1 MATFF
6 AGSALAGLAGAVLVP
21 LVGLIPASGGA
32 YIAKAFITVIAG
44 GPSLIAGLMSS
55 AGIFGVV
62 NQVFAF
68 AVSPVIG
75 EVALLVAAVSCW
87 ASRAWSTTRDHRAHP
102 GPVRALPPP
111 RRGTRDRRT
120 LGGGHRTPDTPPSA
134 AAPAVAGA
142 WLRAMAETVLET
154 AGLTMRFGGVVAVDH
169 VDFVLKERELRCLIG
184 PNGAGK
190 STFFRCV
197 TGLLRPTEG
206 QVFMRGEETTGLP
219 AHAIAALGVGV
230 KTQVPSV
237 MDRLTARENVW
248 LAARSHLPAAQAD
261 RRTQEVVDRLGLGP
275 ITHSTLARL
284 AHGERQQVELG
295 IVVAG
300 DPWLVLLDE
309 PAAGMSADD
318 VVRMTEVIHEMNRTA
333 AVVIVEHDMQ
343 FIRSMTAIIRA
354 DRRMT
359 AEKRVVVLETRGLS
373 GGYGRVPILH
383 GIDLEVGEGEVVG
396 ILGHN
401 GMGKSTLLKTLMG
414 FLPAHAGAVRY
425 GGTDITRLAANE
437 RARLGVGYVPQGRG
451 IFPRLSVRENLHF
464 ARSDHG
470 PGDRDGR
477 ARGAAGRLPQ
487 ARAAPRP
494 EGRDALGRR
503 AAASGACALSDGE
516 SRACPARRAH
526 RGHPALDHRGDGADP
541 LPAQGIPRTVDPV
554 GGAEP
559 RLHRRARRPR
569 AGAGA
574 GPHHRRARAQR
585 AVGSGE
591 AGSAPRLRDRS
602 RPALRSRFGFRSRVG
617 GLSGDAFAGSAPPV
631 AGDRPAGVADIPGAR
646 RRRDT
651 RMETPVRFGSHPSVA
666 ESGRGRRAGKRPA
679 VRCRAVIAVPG
690 PETRQPAT
698 APVPDRRY
706 PAGTACSI
714 RTRAIAPRATP
725 AAGTSPPPLQVR
737 TMTIKRPVLAQMRA
751 MAERFGMHLSDA
763 ELEKFREI
771 MEPYIQAYDRIDA
784 APDHLPEVRWPR
796 APGYRPS
803 PAENPLNAWYYKT
816 EVRGA
821 PDGPLRDKRIALK
834 DTVCLAGVPM
844 MNGSS
849 IMEGYTPEVDAT
861 IVTRILE
868 AGGTIA
874 GKAHCENFC
883 LSGGSHKNAAGPVH
897 NPWKRGYM
905 AGGSSSGSAALVAA
919 GEVDMAIAGDQGGSI
934 RIPSS
939 NCGAYGM
946 KPTHG
951 LVPYTGIMPIEQTID
966 HVGPI
971 TGNVADNALF
981 LEVLAG
987 EDGLDP
993 RQYAPE
999 VHRYTEALGLG
1010 CAGLRIGVLKEG
1022 FHRPESEPDVDRKML
1037 DAAERF
1043 RSLGARVE
1051 DISIEEHFFAAD
1063 LWTAIAVEGLQDLMM
1078 HGNCFGTN
1086 HRGLF
1091 LPSMID
1097 RVATWRHRADELSH
1111 SLKVCMFLG
1120 EYFQESYRG
1129 RYYGKAQNLMRGV
1142 TGRYLDALRE
1152 VDLLL
1157 MPTLPMKAR
1166 PIPPPGCSI
1175 ALYVQRAFEMVGNTA
1190 AFSASGLPAMSIPCG
1205 LSEGLPIGMMLVG
1218 PRYGEMTIYRAAHAF
1233 EQSADWRT
1241 L

>member
-1 MATFF
+1 MASAR
-6 AGSALAGLAGAVLVP
+6 AG
-21 LVGLIPASGGA
+21 
-32 YIAKAFITVIAG
+32 
-44 GPSLIAGLMSS
+44 
-55 AGIFGVV
+55 
-62 NQVFAF
+62 
-68 AVSPVIG
+68 
-75 EVALLVAAVSCW
+75 
-87 ASRAWSTTRDHRAHP
+87 
-102 GPVRALPPP
+102 
-111 RRGTRDRRT
+111 
-120 LGGGHRTPDTPPSA
+120 
-134 AAPAVAGA
+134 
-142 WLRAMAETVLET
+142 
-154 AGLTMRFGGVVAVDH
+154 
-169 VDFVLKERELRCLIG
+169 
-184 PNGAGK
+184 
-190 STFFRCV
+190 
-197 TGLLRPTEG
+197 
-206 QVFMRGEETTGLP
+206 
-219 AHAIAALGVGV
+219 
-230 KTQVPSV
+230 
-237 MDRLTARENVW
+237 
-248 LAARSHLPAAQAD
+248 
-261 RRTQEVVDRLGLGP
+261 
-275 ITHSTLARL
+275 
-284 AHGERQQVELG
+284 
-295 IVVAG
+295 
-300 DPWLVLLDE
+300 
-309 PAAGMSADD
+309 
-318 VVRMTEVIHEMNRTA
+318 
-333 AVVIVEHDMQ
+333 
-343 FIRSMTAIIRA
+343 
-354 DRRMT
+354 RRMT
-359 AEKRVVVLETRGLS
+359 AEERVVCLEAQGLS

-414 FLPAHAGAVRY
+414 FLPVQAGSVRHY
-425 GGTDITRLAANE
+425 GTDITRLAANE
-437 RARLGVGYVPQGRG
+437 RARLGIGYVPQGRG

-464 ARSDHG
+464 ARPVHDAGDEGAALAALLADFPRLEPLLDRKGEMLSGGEQQLLALARCLMGNPELLLLDEPTEGIQPSIIEEMVRILSRLKDSRGLSILLVEQNLDFIAELADRVLVLERGRITGELERGELSDQAKLDQYLG
-470 PGDRDGR
+470 FGAARARSSDPAFERDGP
-477 ARGAAGRLPQ
+477 AT
-487 ARAAPRP
+487 
-494 EGRDALGRR
+494 
-503 AAASGACALSDGE
+503 
-516 SRACPARRAH
+516 PARR
-526 RGHPALDHRGDGADP
+526 PP
-541 LPAQGIPRTVDPV
+541 VPPPSPPV
-554 GGAEP
+554 GFGAA
-559 RLHRRARRPR
+559 RARPAIHASDRER
-569 AGAGA
+569 
-574 GPHHRRARAQR
+574 
-585 AVGSGE
+585 
-591 AGSAPRLRDRS
+591 AGSAAAHPSIRPLSLPDSGRPTLPPEPGRPASPPLPHRSSGAVPPGTHASDPPPRLPAS
-602 RPALRSRFGFRSRVG
+602 R
-617 GLSGDAFAGSAPPV
+617 
-631 AGDRPAGVADIPGAR
+631 
-646 RRRDT
+646 
-651 RMETPVRFGSHPSVA
+651 
-666 ESGRGRRAGKRPA
+666 
-679 VRCRAVIAVPG
+679 
-690 PETRQPAT
+690 
-698 APVPDRRY
+698 
-706 PAGTACSI
+706 
-714 RTRAIAPRATP
+714 
-725 AAGTSPPPLQVR
+725 TSPPPLQVR

-763 ELEKFREI
+763 ELEEFREI

-784 APDHLPEVRWPR
+784 APDHLPEVRYPR
-796 APGYRPS
+796 APGYRPA

-821 PDGPLRDKRIALK
+821 PDGPLRGKRVALK

-849 IMEGYTPEVDAT
+849 IMEGYTPEIDAT

-883 LSGGSHKNAAGPVH
+883 LSGGSHTNAAGPVH

-919 GEVDMAIAGDQGGSI
+919 GEVDMAIGGDQGGSI

-939 NCGAYGM
+939 NCGVYGM

-999 VHRYTEALGLG
+999 VHRYTEALGRG

-1022 FHRPESEPDVDRKML
+1022 FHRPESEPDVDRKVL

-1063 LWTAIAVEGLQDLMM
+1063 LWTAIAVEGLQDGMM
-1078 HGNCFGTN
+1078 HGNNFGTN

-1152 VDLLL
+1152 VNLLL
-1157 MPTLPMKAR
+1157 MPTLPMKAQ
-1166 PIPPPGCSI
+1166 PIPPPDCST

-1205 LSEGLPIGMMLVG
+1205 LGEGLPIGLMLVG